1 MAENHPNKA
10 QETPDSD
17 ALDHDL
23 AAGDQSPGFDESGS
37 MEEPS
42 GASLEDTAEPSP
54 LQGQEKS
61 RAENNGAGMAKPQ
74 GFDDLNANLQGFERE
89 MNQLL
94 KWKEG
99 LKLTSIE
106 HQLSGAYYD
115 MWIKE
120 ANLFFRRL
128 VILRRRMQTL
138 KTQKRA

>member
-1 MAENHPNKA
+1 
-10 QETPDSD
+10 
-17 ALDHDL
+17 
-23 AAGDQSPGFDESGS
+23 
-37 MEEPS
+37 
-42 GASLEDTAEPSP
+42 
-54 LQGQEKS
+54 
-61 RAENNGAGMAKPQ
+61 
-74 GFDDLNANLQGFERE
+74 

-106 HQLSGAYYD
+106 YQLSGAYYD

-138 KTQKRA
+138 KKQKRA